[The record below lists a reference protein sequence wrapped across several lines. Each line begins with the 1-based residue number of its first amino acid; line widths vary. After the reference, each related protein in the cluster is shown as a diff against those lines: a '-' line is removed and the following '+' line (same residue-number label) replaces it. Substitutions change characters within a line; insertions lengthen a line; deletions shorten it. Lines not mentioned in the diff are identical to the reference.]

1 MGTKHCQIL
10 GMEDQKRVGY
20 GCYLLQTSLGINY
33 IFWLKTLAL
42 QNGLYRKM
50 VSYFKNTERTLL
62 HFIVNI
68 FKDIEDLDFL
78 Q

>member
-1 MGTKHCQIL
+1 
-10 GMEDQKRVGY
+10 MEDQKRVGY

-50 VSYFKNTERTLL
+50 VYFKNTERTLL

-68 FKDIEDLDFL
+68 FKDIADLDFL

>member
-33 IFWLKTLAL
+33 IFWLKTLTL

-50 VSYFKNTERTLL
+50 VYFKNTERTLL